1 MQVGLP
7 KSDIEAANSVL
18 DYLQTKL
25 KESKDLDAANLLK
38 IVQMEQFDRK
48 SFFAKFK
55 KGQSMDQ
62 GGIEWYYYALVVGVA
77 VGAVYYMKHMKD
89 KH

>member
-1 MQVGLP
+1 
-7 KSDIEAANSVL
+7 
-18 DYLQTKL
+18 
-25 KESKDLDAANLLK
+25 
-38 IVQMEQFDRK
+38 
-48 SFFAKFK
+48 
-55 KGQSMDQ
+55 MDQ